1 MSVTEGNNRMKAA
14 VVHEKGDLRLE
25 ELPLPDVPAGS
36 IRVRVKACAICGT
49 DLRIYRKGDHRANY
63 PVVVGHEIA
72 GIVDAVAPGVKDVRE
87 GDRVCVAPG
96 HGCGNCRMCRIG
108 QPNVCLT
115 PFPSLGFK
123 VDGGFEQ
130 YLAVPEN
137 IFRLDFVNPI
147 PENLSFVQA
156 SIAEIIA
163 CCLNGQRN
171 SPVHEG
177 DQVVIFGAGPAGII
191 HSHLAR
197 LRGAGKVIL
206 TQRSR
211 HRLEL
216 AQERFPVDR
225 IVDSTEEDLEQVV
238 MEETRGEGADV
249 IYVCAPS
256 ADAQESATRL
266 VGPRGR
272 INFFGGL
279 PRDAHTVTIDANALH
294 YKEFSIGGASSS
306 LPEDNREALRLL
318 STKAIDPDKI
328 ITHIFE
334 INEIN
339 EAFNVAESK
348 QGIKVVV
355 ILPETD
361 ASR

>member
-1 MSVTEGNNRMKAA
+1 MKAA
-14 VVHEKGDLRLE
+14 VVHRKGELRLE
-25 ELPLPDVPAGS
+25 ELPRPEVPVGS
-36 IRVRVKACAICGT
+36 IRVQVKACAICGT
-49 DLRIYRKGDHRANY
+49 DLRIFRKGDHRANY

-72 GIVDAVAPGVKDVRE
+72 GIVDSVAPDVKGYKE

-96 HGCGNCRMCRIG
+96 HGCGNCRMCRNG

-137 IFRLDFVNPI
+137 IFRLGFVNPI

-177 DQVVIFGAGPAGII
+177 DVVVIFGAGPAGVI
-191 HSHLAR
+191 HSQLAR
-197 LRGAGKVIL
+197 MRGAGRVIL

-216 AQERFPVDR
+216 AQSRFSVDR
-225 IVDSTEEDLEQVV
+225 IVDSSDEDLEEVV
-238 MEETRGEGADV
+238 MEETNGEGADV

-266 VGPRGR
+266 IAPRGR

-279 PRDAHTVTIDANALH
+279 PQNAHSVTIDANSLH

-306 LPEDNREALRLL
+306 LPEDNREALRML
-318 STKAIDPDKI
+318 STKTIDPDSL

-334 INEIN
+334 IDAIN
-339 EAFNVAESK
+339 EAFHVAESK
-348 QGIKVVV
+348 RGIKVVV
-355 ILPETD
+355 TFPGNGN
-361 ASR
+361 